1 MRKKRSCPEGGHGG
15 RLEFPV
21 SIDQFSPSG
30 FFVSINVIIQD
41 AGFVYDAFLPA
52 SYWTLLIFSLHV
64 GPPPIF
70 SLKYHLPCFHAVLC
84 ACMRVL
90 NLVYT
95 FEKNIFWEDNS
106 V

>member
-1 MRKKRSCPEGGHGG
+1 MRKKKSCPEGGHGG

-64 GPPPIF
+64 DPPPIF
-70 SLKYHLPCFHAVLC
+70 SLLLLDWLSHQIPPPLLSCCAVCLR
-84 ACMRVL
+84 ACVKSGL
-90 NLVYT
+90 H
-95 FEKNIFWEDNS
+95 F
-106 V
+106 